1 MKVNC
6 TTVAFMMGVII
17 GALIH
22 TENSIVNVVSSIALT
37 TVVFHLSF
45 EKTFSFKF
53 IKKGS

>member
-1 MKVNC
+1 MKVHC

-22 TENSIVNVVSSIALT
+22 TENSIVNVVTSIILA
-37 TVVFHLSF
+37 TVVFHF
-45 EKTFSFKF
+45 TMVKDFKF

>member
-1 MKVNC
+1 MKVSC
-6 TTVAFMMGVII
+6 ATMAFMMGVII

-22 TENSIVNVVSSIALT
+22 TENSLLNVVTSIALA
-37 TVVFHLSF
+37 TVVFHFSF